1 MIAYGDLKQS
11 QIGSAALE
19 ADRHKCYQLAVRDT
33 LTDLFNR
40 YYVEDVAGRLVGP
53 HRRSESSQL
62 SLVIFDVDHFKEIN
76 DKYGHLGGDVVLR
89 RVGALLAQES
99 SGFGLAA
106 RFGAD
111 EFAVILAGVCQA
123 ECVAFADRIR
133 EAVGAIRFEQTMSTL
148 TLSVSAAV
156 VEHHAGESFQDVIQ
170 RADGALHEA
179 KRGRRTVAG

>member
-1 MIAYGDLKQS
+1 MARGSLCEVAKPCVREGCADCARGDKHPSFIFSYRKDGKQRC
-11 QIGSAALE
+11 L
-19 ADRHKCYQLAVRDT
+19 
-33 LTDLFNR
+33 
-40 YYVEDVAGRLVGP
+40 YVPRELVGP
-53 HRRSESSQL
+53 LRRSESSQL
-62 SLVIFDVDHFKEIN
+62 SLVIFDVDHFKDIN
-76 DKYGHLGGDVVLR
+76 EKYGHLGGDVVLR